1 MSYGRSKS
9 DLRIEADQV
18 AAMAEM
24 LGLEVAPEELAA
36 LAAALSN
43 QIPSISALEAF
54 DLRDYPPILKMDAE
68 WYD

>member
-9 DLRIEADQV
+9 DQRIEADQV
-18 AAMAEM
+18 AILAAM
-24 LGLEVAPEELAA
+24 LGLDVKPEELDT

-43 QIPSISALEAF
+43 QLLSISLLEAF
-54 DLRDYPPILKMDAE
+54 DLEKFPPILRMDAE